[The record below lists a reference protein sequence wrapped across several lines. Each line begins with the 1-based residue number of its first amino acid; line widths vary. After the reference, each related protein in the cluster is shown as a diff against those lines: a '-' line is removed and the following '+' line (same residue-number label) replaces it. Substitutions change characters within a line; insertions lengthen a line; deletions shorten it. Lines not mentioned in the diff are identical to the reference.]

1 MHNDILVPSPEDQE
15 PAIGILDSS
24 SIKRAVAGALVAAS
38 AACASGPIQ
47 VETAAI
53 VMPDTASR
61 PVLRMRKPAPARN
74 FWTAIVNLDPDYPKA
89 HPTTVDER
97 RFAEALR
104 MAMVGDAD
112 NAELLL
118 DSLRRQTTDP
128 LVQSSS
134 RILLTAMLQYQN
146 KWKDLGELAI
156 TRTTQLDSLNGD
168 RAGVEF
174 WASAFKG
181 VADRQIVFP
190 AEPVVLRLTLSA
202 AATPVIPIYLN
213 GKPKLFW
220 LDTGSSMSIIASD
233 VALECG
239 VEPLVRDTLEV
250 ATTTGRVPA
259 RPAAIKRL
267 DLGGI
272 SITNSTAMIV
282 SSELMQVRVADPGYA
297 AATKKID
304 GIVGFD
310 IISRLNVQIDYVNG
324 TVRLTKSVRNPAGA
338 SRRNLFWVGTPIV
351 RLIGPGGI
359 PVHLGL
365 DTGAQET
372 YATERMLGK
381 FRVRTFLGERQQVGG
396 FAGTK
401 TFRGRFVR
409 NLRLALGDRNFLF
422 QKLLIFA
429 PAAASVVNLDGVLGS
444 DIGRSG
450 VVQIDATN
458 GIFSVEA
465 SSQRR

>member
-1 MHNDILVPSPEDQE
+1 MGVFAS
-15 PAIGILDSS
+15 G
-24 SIKRAVAGALVAAS
+24 SIKRAVTGALVVVS
-38 AACASGPIQ
+38 AACAARPIK

-53 VMPDTASR
+53 VIPDTASR
-61 PVLRMRKPAPARN
+61 PVLRMRRPAPARN
-74 FWTAIVNLDPDYPKA
+74 FWTAMVNLDPEYPQT
-89 HPTTVDER
+89 HPATVDER
-97 RFAEALR
+97 RFADALK
-104 MAMVGDAD
+104 MAMAGEVD

-146 KWKDLGELAI
+146 KWRDLGELAI
-156 TRTTQLDSLNGD
+156 PRTSQLDSLDGD
-168 RAGVEF
+168 LAGVEF

-181 VADRQIVFP
+181 VADRRIVFP

-202 AATPVIPIYLN
+202 AATPVIPIHIN

-239 VEPLVRDTLEV
+239 IEPLVSDTLEV
-250 ATTTGRVPA
+250 ATTTGRVQA
-259 RPAAIKRL
+259 RPAAIMRL

-272 SITNSTAMIV
+272 SITSSTAMIV
-282 SSELMQVRVADPGYA
+282 SSELMQVRIADPAVA
-297 AATKKID
+297 AATRKID
-304 GIVGFD
+304 GIIGFD
-310 IISRLNVQIDYVNG
+310 IISRLDVQIDYINA
-324 TVRLTKSVRNPAGA
+324 TVRLAKPVRKPADA
-338 SRRNLFWVGTPIV
+338 LRRNLFWVGTPIV

-372 YATERMLGK
+372 YVTERMLGK
-381 FRVRTFLGERQQVGG
+381 IPVRTFLGERQQVGG

-450 VVQIDATN
+450 VVRIDATN
-458 GIFSVEA
+458 GTFNVEA
-465 SSQRR
+465 AARRR

>member
-1 MHNDILVPSPEDQE
+1 M
-15 PAIGILDSS
+15 GILASG
-24 SIKRAVAGALVAAS
+24 SIKRAVAGVLVAAS
-38 AACASGPIQ
+38 AACSARPIK

-53 VMPDTASR
+53 VIPDTASR

-74 FWTAIVNLDPDYPKA
+74 FWAAMVNLDPDYPNT
-89 HPTTVDER
+89 HPTTADEH
-97 RFAEALR
+97 RFADALR
-104 MAMVGDAD
+104 MVMAGEAD

-118 DSLRRQTTDP
+118 DSLRRQTIDP

-146 KWKDLGELAI
+146 KWRDLGELA
-156 TRTTQLDSLNGD
+156 TVRTPQLDSLAGD
-168 RAGVEF
+168 LAGVEF
-174 WASAFKG
+174 WASAFKS
-181 VADRQIVFP
+181 VPDRQIVFP

-202 AATPVIPIYLN
+202 AATPVIPIQIN

-239 VEPLVRDTLEV
+239 VEPLVSDTLEV
-250 ATTTGRVPA
+250 ATTTGRVQA
-259 RPAAIKRL
+259 RPAAINRL
-267 DLGGI
+267 ELGGI
-272 SITNSTAMIV
+272 SITSSTAMIV
-282 SSELMQVRVADPGYA
+282 SSELMQVRIANPGVAT
-297 AATKKID
+297 ATRKID

-310 IISRLNVQIDYVNG
+310 IISQLDVQIDYVNG
-324 TVRLTKSVRNPAGA
+324 TVRLTRPVRKPADA

-372 YATERMLGK
+372 YVTERMLGK
-381 FRVRTFLGERQQVGG
+381 IPVRTFLGERQQVGG

-450 VVQIDATN
+450 VVRIDATN
-458 GIFSVEA
+458 GTFSVEA
-465 SSQRR
+465 AARRR